1 MNSLNL
7 RGLMP
12 ACLNPT
18 VDSSRL
24 KDQGSEAP
32 DTARSNALPPLSTG
46 RTAIA
51 EQEMEAKEKEL
62 KDINKLR
69 IDTLEHI
76 IQEKMRIIEQME
88 NKLSN
93 QSFAVPGGTTTTTHA
108 AAMTPMPMQSL
119 PTEGRAECLET
130 EVANLSEE
138 L

>member
-1 MNSLNL
+1 M
-7 RGLMP
+7 
-12 ACLNPT
+12 
-18 VDSSRL
+18 
-24 KDQGSEAP
+24 
-32 DTARSNALPPLSTG
+32 G

-93 QSFAVPGGTTTTTHA
+93 QSFAVAGGTTTTTTPA

-119 PTEGRAECLET
+119 PTEGRDGFPHIHFPGGA
-130 EVANLSEE
+130 V
-138 L
+138 